1 MLVLLFSDINMVR
14 GQKNVFFYKYVTSG
28 QVSYTFTAEKS
39 KVRFI
44 GSSVSILI
52 SSRQIN
58 KCLQVWPQLFCAA
71 WCLSVFPSEKPVQCC
86 LRLPLDPSGLIQGGI
101 SLQEHKLLLFL
112 QSWFL
117 VVAIEAT
124 RGLKSCRA
132 DWEIGHVICPWN
144 IMWHNM
150 TTGHLYV
157 KVNISAWQLDMSGQ
171 EQKRADKAPV
181 SVVLYL
187 RLRKRCCGSA
197 WLPSV

>member
-1 MLVLLFSDINMVR
+1 MSASVITTFLCCLMFVSVSQWKTSAVLLEI
-14 GQKNVFFYKYVTSG
+14 TSRSLWFNSG
-28 QVSYTFTAEKS
+28 WHFTARTQAS
-39 KVRFI
+39 PFSAVMVL
-44 GSSVSILI
+44 G
-52 SSRQIN
+52 
-58 KCLQVWPQLFCAA
+58 
-71 WCLSVFPSEKPVQCC
+71 CC
-86 LRLPLDPSGLIQGGI
+86 Y
-101 SLQEHKLLLFL
+101 
-112 QSWFL
+112 
-117 VVAIEAT
+117 IEAT

-150 TTGHLYV
+150 TPGHLYV

-171 EQKRADKAPV
+171 ERKRADKAPV